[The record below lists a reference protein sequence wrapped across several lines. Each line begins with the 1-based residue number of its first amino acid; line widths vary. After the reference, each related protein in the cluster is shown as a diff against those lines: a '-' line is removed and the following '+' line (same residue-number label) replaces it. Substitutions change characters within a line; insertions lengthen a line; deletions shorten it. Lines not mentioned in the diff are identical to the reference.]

1 MAGGCRRRTRSCRSI
16 RTRRCR
22 WRRWCGNRAR
32 RRGCAGR
39 RGSRTASCGAS
50 TDAGLWSAAREH
62 GEVEGCACGCS
73 YVHCRET
80 HVRLTSD
87 GGAANEMLLFHGTGA
102 TKPKARAELGGATAV
117 GCSENVYCSS
127 ARREGLM
134 WEVQARVS
142 LAHRLGLGCPCARDC
157 KCDAACGAAALKRR
171 GDEGGRGLAVG
182 RAICEVE
189 SLQPMRSSCW
199 SRCCSTAMPEARGS
213 PDWR

>member
-1 MAGGCRRRTRSCRSI
+1 MHTELSLDANEALSLASMVRQSCPTARLRGATRIQNRKL
-16 RTRRCR
+16 
-22 WRRWCGNRAR
+22 WREY
-32 RRGCAGR
+32 GR
-39 RGSRTASCGAS
+39 RPFGLQLASMARSRG
-50 TDAGLWSAAREH
+50 
-62 GEVEGCACGCS
+62 VACGCS

-87 GGAANEMLLFHGTGA
+87 GGEANEMLLFHGTGA

-142 LAHRLGLGCPCARDC
+142 LAHRLGLGCPCVRDC
-157 KCDAACGAAALKRR
+157 KCDAVCGAAALKRR

-189 SLQPMRSSCW
+189 SLQPMRSSRW